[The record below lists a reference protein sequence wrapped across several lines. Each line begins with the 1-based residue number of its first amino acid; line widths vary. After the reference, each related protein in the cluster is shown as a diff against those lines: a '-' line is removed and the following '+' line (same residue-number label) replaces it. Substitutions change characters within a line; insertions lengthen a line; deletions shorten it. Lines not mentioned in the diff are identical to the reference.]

1 MSSRYRDLRSFLQLL
16 EKEGELVRV
25 KTKVKTGEE
34 IGSIMI
40 ELNDRNGV
48 DAPCVIFENVANYT
62 IPVVKNV
69 LGSFRR
75 IALAYGLPNWR
86 NATRKEIV
94 HYLARKME
102 ERKDWKKSKIVKD
115 APCKE
120 VKITGKK
127 VDLTKFPILKWHSPD
142 GGPYI
147 TFGGVVMGDKEW
159 GQNLGIYRMMLQ
171 NKNTTSMLVNLLQDS
186 GKLVSRARARGS
198 DEIDCAVALG
208 FHPGLSIPAGI
219 KMPSVA
225 RNAELEFA
233 GALTG
238 QPTELVKC
246 ETSELYVPATSE
258 IILEGTVTTKE
269 TMDEGPFCE
278 WMGYAEEVSVLPIFK
293 VRCITHRRNPILQSC
308 MSVHT
313 YSETQV
319 IQSLQGINWYNQM
332 RKAVVGFKDMN
343 ILMESRCY
351 LAVVQVRKRMP
362 GWGKQ
367 ALYTVLSSGFAM
379 ATVNVVMV
387 VDEDVNIYDWKDIL
401 FALGTRVDPELDVVT
416 FPAVATNALNPAA
429 RIRIPR
435 DPKSLFTNF
444 AMCSKL
450 GIDATKK
457 SAAEVGRSRDTPPV
471 AVQDEA
477 ILREVR
483 KNWDTYGLKKYS

>member
-1 MSSRYRDLRSFLQLL
+1 MASRYRDLRGFLQLL
-16 EKEGELVRV
+16 EKEGELVRI
-25 KTKVKTGEE
+25 KKKVETGEE
-34 IGSIMI
+34 IGAIMI
-40 ELNDRNGV
+40 ELNERRGV
-48 DAPCVIFENVANYT
+48 DAPCVIFENVSNYK

-69 LGSFRR
+69 LGSFKR

-86 NATRKEIV
+86 RATRKEIV
-94 HYLARKME
+94 HFLARKME
-102 ERKDWKKSKIVKD
+102 DRKDWKKSKIVKG

-120 VKITGKK
+120 VIITGKN

-147 TFGGVVMGDKEW
+147 TFGGVVMGDKDW

-186 GKLVSRARARGS
+186 GKLVSRARERGS

-208 FHPGLSIPAGI
+208 FHPGLNIPAGI

-246 ETSELYVPATSE
+246 ETVDLYVPATAE
-258 IILEGTVTTKE
+258 IILEGKVTTKE

-278 WMGYAEEVSVLPIFK
+278 WMGYAEEVSVLPVFK
-293 VRCITHRRNPILQSC
+293 VKCITHRRNPLLQSC

-319 IQSLQGINWYNQM
+319 IQSLQGVSWYNQM
-332 RKAVVGFKDMN
+332 RKAVVGFRDLN
-343 ILMESRCY
+343 IVMESRCY

-367 ALYTVLSSGFAM
+367 ALYTILSSGFAM

-387 VDEDVNIYDWKDIL
+387 VDEDIDIYDWKDIL
-401 FALGTRVDPELDVVT
+401 FALGTRVDPDLDVVM
-416 FPAVATNALNPAA
+416 FPPVATNALNPAA

-435 DPKSLFTNF
+435 DPSSLFTNF
-444 AMCSKL
+444 AMCSKM

-457 SAAEVGRSRDTPPV
+457 SASEVGRSR
-471 AVQDEA
+471 
-477 ILREVR
+477 
-483 KNWDTYGLKKYS
+483 